1 MNNIY
6 SLGILFFVTT
16 SITIAEDLNDIKIK
30 SDKVE
35 LKIDNNKINF
45 LNNVF
50 IDSKHISISA
60 SSAIYDDKNQVVTL
74 YGSPSKITSNK
85 DNGVFYGLA
94 DKILFFNNERIH
106 LIGNA
111 TMEYDGISIS
121 SNLIIFN
128 PKTGNVSSE

>member
-1 MNNIY
+1 MKNIY

-60 SSAIYDDKNQVVTL
+60 SSAIYDDKTQVVTM

-94 DKILFFNNERIH
+94 DKVLFFNNDRIH

-128 PKTGNVSSE
+128 PITGNVSSE

>member
-1 MNNIY
+1 MKYIY
-6 SLGILFFVTT
+6 ILGILFFVTT
-16 SITIAEDLNDIKIK
+16 SIIIAEDLNDINIK

-35 LKIDNNKINF
+35 LDIDNNKINF

-60 SSAIYDDKNQVVTL
+60 SSAIYDDKSKVVTM

-85 DNGVFYGLA
+85 DNGVFSGLA

-128 PKTGNVSSE
+128 PITGNVSSE

>member
-1 MNNIY
+1 MKNINI
-6 SLGILFFVTT
+6 LGILFFVTT
-16 SITIAEDLNDIKIK
+16 SIIIAEDLNHIKIK

-35 LKIDNNKINF
+35 FKIDANKINF

-60 SSAIYDDKNQVVTL
+60 SSAIYDDKSQVVTM

-128 PKTGNVSSE
+128 PITGNVSSE

>member
-1 MNNIY
+1 MKNIY
-6 SLGILFFVTT
+6 TLGILFFVTT
-16 SITIAEDLNDIKIK
+16 SIIIAEDLNDINIK

-35 LKIDNNKINF
+35 LDIDNNKINF

-60 SSAIYDDKNQVVTL
+60 SSAIYDDKSQVVTM

-128 PKTGNVSSE
+128 PITGNVSSE

>member
-1 MNNIY
+1 MKNIY
-6 SLGILFFVTT
+6 TLGILFFVTT
-16 SITIAEDLNDIKIK
+16 SIIIAEDLNDINIK

-35 LKIDNNKINF
+35 LDIDNNKINF

-60 SSAIYDDKNQVVTL
+60 SSAIYDDKTQVVTM

-85 DNGVFYGLA
+85 DNCVFYGLA
-94 DKILFFNNERIH
+94 DKVLFFNNDRIH

-128 PKTGNVSSE
+128 PITGNVSSE

>member
-1 MNNIY
+1 MKNINI
-6 SLGILFFVTT
+6 LGILFFVTT
-16 SITIAEDLNDIKIK
+16 SIIIAEDLNHIKIK

-35 LKIDNNKINF
+35 FKIDANKINF

-50 IDSKHISISA
+50 IDSKHINISA

-85 DNGVFYGLA
+85 DNDVFYGLA

-128 PKTGNVSSE
+128 PITGNVSSE

>member
-1 MNNIY
+1 MKNIY
-6 SLGILFFVTT
+6 TLGILFFITT
-16 SITIAEDLNDIKIK
+16 SIIIAEDLNDINIK

-35 LKIDNNKINF
+35 LDIDNNKINF

-60 SSAIYDDKNQVVTL
+60 SSAIYDDKSQVVTM

-111 TMEYDGISIS
+111 TMKYDGISIS

-128 PKTGNVSSE
+128 PITGNVSSE

>member
-1 MNNIY
+1 LKNIY
-6 SLGILFFVTT
+6 TLGILFFVTT
-16 SITIAEDLNDIKIK
+16 SIIIAEDLNDINIK

-35 LKIDNNKINF
+35 LDIDNNKINF

-60 SSAIYDDKNQVVTL
+60 SSAIYDDKTQVVTM

-94 DKILFFNNERIH
+94 DKVLFFNNDRIH

-128 PKTGNVSSE
+128 PITGKVSSE

>member
-1 MNNIY
+1 MKNIY
-6 SLGILFFVTT
+6 TLGILFFVTA
-16 SITIAEDLNDIKIK
+16 SIIIAEDLNDINIK

-35 LKIDNNKINF
+35 LDIDNNKINF

-60 SSAIYDDKNQVVTL
+60 SSAIYDDKTQVVTM

-128 PKTGNVSSE
+128 PITGNVSSE

>member
-35 LKIDNNKINF
+35 LKIDNYKINF

-60 SSAIYDDKNQVVTL
+60 SSATYDDKNQVVTL

>member
-1 MNNIY
+1 LNNIY

>member
-60 SSAIYDDKNQVVTL
+60 SSAIYDNKNQVVTL

>member
-1 MNNIY
+1 MKNINI
-6 SLGILFFVTT
+6 LGILFFVTT
-16 SITIAEDLNDIKIK
+16 SIIIAEDLNHIKIK

-35 LKIDNNKINF
+35 FKIDANKINF

-60 SSAIYDDKNQVVTL
+60 SSAIYDDKSQVVTM

>member
-128 PKTGNVSSE
+128 PITGNVSSE

>member
-1 MNNIY
+1 MKNIY
-6 SLGILFFVTT
+6 TLGILFFVTT
-16 SITIAEDLNDIKIK
+16 SIIIAEDLNDINIK

-35 LKIDNNKINF
+35 LDIDNNKINF

-60 SSAIYDDKNQVVTL
+60 SSAIYDDKTQVVTM

-128 PKTGNVSSE
+128 PITGNVSSE

>member
-1 MNNIY
+1 MKNINI
-6 SLGILFFVTT
+6 LGILFFVTT
-16 SITIAEDLNDIKIK
+16 SIIIAEDLNHIKIK

-35 LKIDNNKINF
+35 LKIDAHKINF

-60 SSAIYDDKNQVVTL
+60 SSAIYDDKSKVVTM

-85 DNGVFYGLA
+85 DNDFFYGMA
-94 DKILFFNNERIH
+94 DKILFFKNERIH

-111 TMEYDGISIS
+111 TMKYNGISIS

-128 PKTGNVSSE
+128 PITGNVSSE

>member
-1 MNNIY
+1 MKNIY
-6 SLGILFFVTT
+6 TLGILFFVTA
-16 SITIAEDLNDIKIK
+16 SIIIAEDLNDINIK

-35 LKIDNNKINF
+35 LDIDNNKINF

-60 SSAIYDDKNQVVTL
+60 SSAIYDDKTQVVTM

-94 DKILFFNNERIH
+94 DKVLFFNNDRIH

-128 PKTGNVSSE
+128 PITGNVSSE

>member
-1 MNNIY
+1 LKNIY
-6 SLGILFFVTT
+6 TLGILFFVTT
-16 SITIAEDLNDIKIK
+16 SIIIAEDLNDINIK

-35 LKIDNNKINF
+35 LDIDNNKINF

-60 SSAIYDDKNQVVTL
+60 SSAIYDNKNQVVTL

-111 TMEYDGISIS
+111 TMDYDGISIS

-128 PKTGNVSSE
+128 PITGNVSSE

>member
-16 SITIAEDLNDIKIK
+16 SITIAKDLNDIKIK

-85 DNGVFYGLA
+85 DNDVFYGLA

-106 LIGNA
+106 LIGYA

-128 PKTGNVSSE
+128 PITGNVSSE

>member
-1 MNNIY
+1 MKNIY
-6 SLGILFFVTT
+6 TLGILFFVTT
-16 SITIAEDLNDIKIK
+16 SIIIAEDLNDINIK

-35 LKIDNNKINF
+35 LDIDNNKINF

-60 SSAIYDDKNQVVTL
+60 SSAIYDDKTQVVTM

-94 DKILFFNNERIH
+94 DKVLFFNNDRIH

-128 PKTGNVSSE
+128 PITGNVSSE

>member
-1 MNNIY
+1 LNNIY

-35 LKIDNNKINF
+35 LKIDNYKINF

-60 SSAIYDDKNQVVTL
+60 SSATYDDKNQVVTL

>member
-60 SSAIYDDKNQVVTL
+60 SSAIYDNKNQVVTL

-94 DKILFFNNERIH
+94 DKVLFFNNDRIH

-128 PKTGNVSSE
+128 PITGNVSSE

>member
-60 SSAIYDDKNQVVTL
+60 SSATYDDKNQVVTL

-85 DNGVFYGLA
+85 DNSVFYGLA

>member
-1 MNNIY
+1 MKNIY
-6 SLGILFFVTT
+6 ALGILFFITT
-16 SITIAEDLNDIKIK
+16 SIIIAEDLNDINIK

-35 LKIDNNKINF
+35 LDIDNNKINF

-60 SSAIYDDKNQVVTL
+60 SSAIYDDKSQVVTM

-128 PKTGNVSSE
+128 PITGNVSSE

>member
-1 MNNIY
+1 MKNINI
-6 SLGILFFVTT
+6 LGILFFVTT
-16 SITIAEDLNDIKIK
+16 SIIIAEDLNHIKIK

-35 LKIDNNKINF
+35 FKIDANKINF

-60 SSAIYDDKNQVVTL
+60 NSAIYDDKSQVVTM

-85 DNGVFYGLA
+85 DNGVFSGLA

-128 PKTGNVSSE
+128 PITGNVSSE

>member
-1 MNNIY
+1 LKNIY
-6 SLGILFFVTT
+6 TLGILFFVTT
-16 SITIAEDLNDIKIK
+16 SIIIAEDLNDINIK

-35 LKIDNNKINF
+35 LDIDNNKINF

-60 SSAIYDDKNQVVTL
+60 SSAIYDDKTQVVTM

-94 DKILFFNNERIH
+94 DKVLFFNNDRIH

-128 PKTGNVSSE
+128 PITGNVSSE

>member
-1 MNNIY
+1 MKNINI
-6 SLGILFFVTT
+6 LGILFFVTT
-16 SITIAEDLNDIKIK
+16 SIIIAEDLNHIKIK

-35 LKIDNNKINF
+35 FKIDANKINF

-60 SSAIYDDKNQVVTL
+60 SSAIYDDKSQVVTM

-111 TMEYDGISIS
+111 TMKYDGISIS

-128 PKTGNVSSE
+128 PITGNVSSE

>member
-1 MNNIY
+1 MKNIY
-6 SLGILFFVTT
+6 TLGILFFVTT
-16 SITIAEDLNDIKIK
+16 SIIIAEDLNDINIK

-35 LKIDNNKINF
+35 LDIDNNKINF

-50 IDSKHISISA
+50 IDSKHINISA
-60 SSAIYDDKNQVVTL
+60 SSAIYDDKTQVVTM
-74 YGSPSKITSNK
+74 YGSPSKITSNR

-94 DKILFFNNERIH
+94 DKVLFFNNDRIH

-128 PKTGNVSSE
+128 PITGNVSSE

>member
-85 DNGVFYGLA
+85 DNDVFYGLA

-128 PKTGNVSSE
+128 PITGNVSSE

>member
-60 SSAIYDDKNQVVTL
+60 SSAIYDDKSQVVTM

-128 PKTGNVSSE
+128 PITGNVSSE

>member
-94 DKILFFNNERIH
+94 DKVLFFNNDRIH

-128 PKTGNVSSE
+128 PITGNVSSE

>member
-1 MNNIY
+1 MKNIY
-6 SLGILFFVTT
+6 TLGILFFVTT
-16 SITIAEDLNDIKIK
+16 SIIIAEDLNDINIK

-35 LKIDNNKINF
+35 LDIDNNKINF

-60 SSAIYDDKNQVVTL
+60 SSAIYDDKTQVVTM

-94 DKILFFNNERIH
+94 DKVLFFNNDRIH

-128 PKTGNVSSE
+128 PITGKVSSE

>member
-1 MNNIY
+1 MKNIY
-6 SLGILFFVTT
+6 TLGILFFVTT
-16 SITIAEDLNDIKIK
+16 SIIIAEDLNDINIK

-35 LKIDNNKINF
+35 LDIDNNKINF

-60 SSAIYDDKNQVVTL
+60 SSAIYDNKNQVVTL

-128 PKTGNVSSE
+128 PITGNVSSE

>member
-60 SSAIYDDKNQVVTL
+60 SSAIYDDKTQVVTM

-94 DKILFFNNERIH
+94 DKVLFFNNDRIH

-128 PKTGNVSSE
+128 PITGNVSSE